1 MGKRYWGLLRQA
13 GYNQHPLSE
22 PTTGNVGIV
31 KAALAEDFSLADVI
45 EIADDE
51 RHHKCGDQVI
61 LLWKYGK
68 EAIIKGAAC
77 LI

>member
-1 MGKRYWGLLRQA
+1 MS
-13 GYNQHPLSE
+13 NSISE
-22 PTTGNVGIV
+22 NPNKLIFLIFVFRF
-31 KAALAEDFSLADVI
+31 LEDFSLADVI

-51 RHHKCGDQVI
+51 RHHKSGDQVI

-68 EAIIKGAAC
+68 EAIVKGAAC